1 MDHHSYGCMVILVLF
16 SALTFSSNSSS
27 HALQF
32 TVGGKCGWR
41 LNPSENYNHWA
52 ARVRFQV
59 NDTLLFKYKKGSDSV
74 LLVNKED
81 YHACN
86 TGRPKSKLDDGH
98 SVFKLDRS
106 GPFFFIS
113 GKKSRCMNGEKL
125 IIVVLAVRSKHSS
138 PPPPPPETPCPIAAP
153 PRWFPYS
160 PAPST
165 DTSPSETPDQETVDG
180 PSGNS
185 TPRDEN
191 PAAHPPGRSY
201 AVASWSSSVL
211 LGSAVS
217 VVISVCLGGF
227 INFI

>member
-1 MDHHSYGCMVILVLF
+1 MDHQSYGCMVILVLF
-16 SALTFSSNSSS
+16 SGLTFSSNSSE
-27 HALQF
+27 ALRF
-32 TVGGKCGWR
+32 SVGGKCGWR
-41 LNPSENYNHWA
+41 LNPYENYNHWA
-52 ARVRFQV
+52 ARMRFQV

-74 LLVNKED
+74 LLVNRED
-81 YHACN
+81 YHTCN

-113 GKKSRCMNGEKL
+113 GNKSRCMDGEKL
-125 IIVVLAVRSKHSS
+125 IIVVLAVRTKHSS
-138 PPPPPPETPCPIAAP
+138 PPPPPPEAPCPITAP
-153 PRWFPYS
+153 PS
-160 PAPST
+160 PAPGT
-165 DTSPSETPDQETVDG
+165 DTSPSETPADQETIHG
-180 PSGNS
+180 PSGSS

-191 PAAHPPGRSY
+191 PEEHQPRRSY

-217 VVISVCLGGF
+217 VVISACLGGF

>member
-1 MDHHSYGCMVILVLF
+1 MDHQSYACMVILVLF
-16 SALTFSSNSSS
+16 SALTFSSNSS

-52 ARVRFQV
+52 ARMRFQV
-59 NDTLLFKYKKGSDSV
+59 NDTLFFKYKKGSDSV
-74 LLVNKED
+74 LLVNRED

-86 TGRPKSKLDDGH
+86 TGGHPKSKLDDGH
-98 SVFKLDRS
+98 SVFKFHRS

-113 GKKSRCMNGEKL
+113 GNKSRCMDGEKL
-125 IIVVLAVRSKHSS
+125 IIVVLAARSKHSS
-138 PPPPPPETPCPIAAP
+138 PPPPAPEAPCPISAP
-153 PRWFPYS
+153 PRWFPHS
-160 PAPST
+160 PAPGT

-180 PSGNS
+180 PSGDS

-191 PAAHPPGRSY
+191 PAAQPPRRSY
-201 AVASWSSSVL
+201 AVAFWSSSVL

-227 INFI
+227 I